1 MEEFY
6 VGRIIRE
13 KNQKLII
20 EGNVPSKSPQED
32 QAFKDFFMAF
42 LNRYGFIKNTE
53 YIIRSLQIMFQE
65 YHGTLNIK
73 GMGDRE
79 FELLIQPEFLSYCI
93 TSPNGFST
101 YSQSESR
108 GTQVASCFTNL
119 EEAQRAMCQL
129 TTVAKQL
136 KENETFNLPENY
148 RIIKT
153 IYEIFFATNFNAQE
167 STLAQRLQYMLAI
180 LSHFSVVVPEV
191 YFYRNTKGVPV
202 SQELISM
209 TRDIQAYPNLQTKLT
224 PVSLAKENENIIR
237 IVGESIRALPGDV
250 LANLKQTCMVLYAKE
265 WCLPQRADVDE
276 VCEYLKMGKEQVS
289 DTLQLRL
296 RIKKRIQEEA

>member
-73 GMGDRE
+73 SKG
-79 FELLIQPEFLSYCI
+79 ELLIQPEF
-93 TSPNGFST
+93 
-101 YSQSESR
+101 
-108 GTQVASCFTNL
+108 
-119 EEAQRAMCQL
+119 
-129 TTVAKQL
+129 
-136 KENETFNLPENY
+136 
-148 RIIKT
+148 
-153 IYEIFFATNFNAQE
+153 
-167 STLAQRLQYMLAI
+167 
-180 LSHFSVVVPEV
+180 
-191 YFYRNTKGVPV
+191 
-202 SQELISM
+202 
-209 TRDIQAYPNLQTKLT
+209 
-224 PVSLAKENENIIR
+224 
-237 IVGESIRALPGDV
+237 
-250 LANLKQTCMVLYAKE
+250 
-265 WCLPQRADVDE
+265 
-276 VCEYLKMGKEQVS
+276 
-289 DTLQLRL
+289 LQLRL